1 MTKIYTKYILHIY
14 TNIYV
19 YKIYTK
25 IYYKIIFVILMT
37 VIGLISRLSSK
48 RCSSDE
54 YLGDDDTKTFQT
66 VLAI

>member
-1 MTKIYTKYILHIY
+1 M
-14 TNIYV
+14 
-19 YKIYTK
+19 YTK